1 MKQKDSESS
10 RRLRLAKHV
19 AEKYK
24 QITGIDSIAVGGS
37 TALGS
42 AYSQSDIDMW
52 ATYSELPSVEER
64 QKIGCKL
71 IEEYGDEPQPKWVTQ
86 GQVDPFRIDGVDV
99 GVMLGHNNDLL
110 QVPDNR
116 EQVMGTPRE
125 VGISEYYDSVVLY
138 DPKGLWRQVKAR
150 LDDYPVSIGEKI
162 INENLDKITTI
173 LQDDMLKAV
182 MTQNIFLALE
192 VQVLSLEAFL
202 RILFALNKRYY
213 RRLRDISA
221 VISDFEITPKDCE
234 LRLKAWAKER
244 FPSKI
249 RVILLDLVKDI
260 LPLIKEGYPDI
271 DIDESVRQ
279 LERLSQNIHR
289 K

>member
-1 MKQKDSESS
+1 MNQKENESS
-10 RRLRLAKHV
+10 RRLQLAKFV

-24 QITGIDSIAVGGS
+24 QITGIDLIAVGGS
-37 TALGS
+37 TALRN
-42 AYSQSDIDMW
+42 AYSKSDIDMW

-64 QKIGCKL
+64 QKIVCKL
-71 IEEYGDEPQPKWVTQ
+71 IEEYGNEPQPKWVTRGQ
-86 GQVDPFRIDGVDV
+86 GDSFLIDGVDV
-99 GVMLGHNNDLL
+99 HIVLGHNNDIL

-116 EQVMGTPRE
+116 EQVMGTPHE
-125 VGISEYYDSVVLY
+125 AGISEYYDSVVLY
-138 DPKGLWRQVKAR
+138 DAKGLWRQVKAK

-162 INENLDKITTI
+162 INENLNKIITI

-182 MTQNIFLALE
+182 MTQNIFLILE

-221 VISDFEITPKDCE
+221 VISDFKIAPKDCE
-234 LRLKAWAKER
+234 LHLKAWAKEQS
-244 FPSKI
+244 PSRI
-249 RVILLDLVKDI
+249 RAILLNLVKDT

-271 DIDESVRQ
+271 AIDESVRQ